1 MYEIVTA
8 GAQDKYLSFELSII
22 ERALNYDEA
31 LTDEQVEITLRL
43 MPDSLDSFSQV
54 DNFMVSLIITGL
66 VLISFVVVVYY
77 LVLP

>member
-1 MYEIVTA
+1 M
-8 GAQDKYLSFELSII
+8 SFELSII

-43 MPDSLDSFSQV
+43 MPDSLNSFSSV
-54 DNFMVSLIITGL
+54 DNFMVSLIITSL